1 MLQLNTYYHLY
12 NHANSNENLFKS
24 DNNYT
29 YFLSKFNQYISPIA
43 DTYAY
48 CLMPNHFH
56 FLVKIKDEAIISNLS
71 YEYPSLN
78 PQGFKNLEG
87 FISQQFSNFFNAYTK
102 AFNKMYDRKGA
113 LFLHN
118 FKRKE
123 VNHETYFA
131 KLIHYIHANPVHHGF
146 TTQIEAWQ
154 FSSYQSYISEKKTK
168 IKQEEALTWF
178 GGLEAFK
185 KAHKE
190 PIDRKFKV
198 VFD

>member
-1 MLQLNTYYHLY
+1 MLQLDKYYHLY

-24 DNNYT
+24 DNNYN
-29 YFLSKFNQYISPIA
+29 YFLNKYNQYISPIA
-43 DTYAY
+43 DTFAY

-56 FLVKIKDEAIISNLS
+56 FLIKIKEEEIILDLPKF
-71 YEYPSLN
+71 YLHLN

-87 FISQQFSNFFNAYTK
+87 FISQQFSNLFNAYTK
-102 AFNKMYDRKGA
+102 AYNKMYERKGA

-123 VNHETYFA
+123 VIDEAYFT

-146 TTQIEAWQ
+146 KTKIEDWPY
-154 FSSYQSYISEKKTK
+154 SSFLSYISEKETK
-168 IKQEEALTWF
+168 IKRQTALDWF
-178 GGLEAFK
+178 GGVVAFNQ
-185 KAHKE
+185 AHQQ

-198 VFD
+198 EFD

>member
-1 MLQLNTYYHLY
+1 MLQINTFYHIY
-12 NHANSNENLFKS
+12 NHANGNENLFKS
-24 DNNYT
+24 DNNYN
-29 YFLSKFNQYISPIA
+29 YFLNKYNQYISPIA
-43 DTYAY
+43 DTFAY

-56 FLVKIKDEAIISNLS
+56 FLVKIKEEEIITNLS
-71 YEYPSLN
+71 LSYPLLN

-87 FISQQFSNFFNAYTK
+87 FISQQFSNFFKAYTK
-102 AFNKMYDRKGA
+102 AYNKMYDRKGA

-123 VNHETYFA
+123 VNDEAYFA

-146 TTQIEAWQ
+146 TPSIEDWKY
-154 FSSYQSYISEKKTK
+154 SSYQSYISEKE
-168 IKQEEALTWF
+168 IKLAIEWF

-185 KAHKE
+185 QARKE

-198 VFD
+198 KFD